1 MDDRPGDRPVWL
13 QRDDPLVWEAL
24 EQWAASRGAVEVLSH
39 GPICGYSGAR
49 LFVIKLNRPA
59 GRGRMSSQK
68 LLVKVHPAGG
78 GQRPE
83 ASRHAEAWA
92 DAPGFAARHMVEQHH
107 GSYPVADGRHLSFQD
122 VANGGDPVR
131 TLDEIDDDD
140 QLVEAYR
147 AVVVAL
153 LDDWNG
159 GTESVRSTAP
169 TTVREYVTREL
180 AVTGALSEVTAA
192 AGRLGLG
199 DLGGKHVVF
208 DGEELPNPLRLTEPG
223 ESGDDIDYVHGL
235 AHGDLHGGNIL
246 FDARPDGTAS
256 PNTFTLIDFDRYE
269 NDAPLT
275 RDLMALL
282 LSTVLRW
289 VAPRPG
295 PDGRRPPGL
304 PPKQADTLLNYLVHP
319 GPIEPSSL
327 PPVMA
332 RLVSLT
338 YEVGQRYAT
347 SGGWR
352 REWRRQ
358 YRLSLISQ
366 ALTAVTH
373 DNLGSEGHRW
383 CFRLAACAAKAH
395 HEDPVAAPTPPPPPP
410 SPPPPSSPPPPPRSP
425 SPSVDTSFLADA
437 PIVDL
442 VPRPWHAP
450 GPRGYEARRFREPAP
465 AGGDGGRTGRP
476 GVVRPV
482 GGTRGRHI
490 AATAGTWPRRRRLV
504 LPLTL
509 VTALGSLV
517 VYLVAEGASDQGGR
531 PPITVPPPSR
541 TETSPG
547 RGGPREPAP
556 AEPVDP
562 GPKLDQMA
570 DRVARRAEPP
580 RQGRFA
586 CTWLRVWSPA
596 ELTLGSD
603 DLTRY
608 REEWL
613 WWTREGSGRRTVLD
627 VDGGR
632 RSQPQDVRYDR
643 GDLTD
648 VPPDPSVDLAEL
660 RAQVDE
666 LVRQRPPDVRN
677 AAGTLMVVSWIY
689 QFRPLTAPQRA
700 TLLRL
705 LAETDGIVQQGR
717 YPDRANRYGY
727 AISAVDGAGRRE
739 TLQFDEETGRL
750 LSHQTT
756 SPDDY
761 LVSYYL
767 FLRSDRTDTIADA
780 RCAGATAVNIHE

>member
-1 MDDRPGDRPVWL
+1 MWL
-13 QRDDPLVWEAL
+13 QRDDPLVWQAL
-24 EQWAASRGAVEVLSH
+24 EQWAAGHGAVEVLSRH
-39 GPICGYSGAR
+39 GPMCGYSGAR
-49 LFVIKLNRPA
+49 LFVIKLTRPA
-59 GRGRMSSQK
+59 GLGRTSSHK

-83 ASRHAEAWA
+83 VSRHAQARA
-92 DAPGFAARHMVEQHH
+92 DAPGFAERHMVEQHH

-131 TLDEIDDDD
+131 TLDEIDDD
-140 QLVEAYR
+140 QLVKAFR
-147 AVVVAL
+147 KVVEVL

-180 AVTGALSEVTAA
+180 TVTGALSEVTDAA
-192 AGRLGLG
+192 DRLGLG
-199 DLGGKHVVF
+199 DLGGEHVVV
-208 DGEELPNPLRLTEPG
+208 DGRELPNPLRLTD
-223 ESGDDIDYVHGL
+223 SGGRHGDLRIEHLTGL
-235 AHGDLHGGNIL
+235 AHGDAHGGNVL
-246 FDARPDGTAS
+246 FAVRPDGTVC

-275 RDLMALL
+275 RDLVALL
-282 LSTVLRW
+282 LSTVLRR

-295 PDGRRPPGL
+295 PDGQRPQGL
-304 PPKQADTLLNYLVHP
+304 PPEQADALLTYLVHP
-319 GPIEPSSL
+319 DRPEPSSL
-327 PPVMA
+327 PPALA
-332 RLVSLT
+332 RLVRLT
-338 YEVGQRYAT
+338 HEAGRRYAT

-352 REWRRQ
+352 REWGRQ

-366 ALTAVTH
+366 ALTAVTL
-373 DNLGSEGHRW
+373 DNLGPAGHHW
-383 CFRLAACAAKAH
+383 CFRLAAYAAKAH
-395 HEDPVAAPTPPPPPP
+395 HEDLSAAPPLPSPPPPPP
-410 SPPPPSSPPPPPRSP
+410 SPPPPPLR
-425 SPSVDTSFLADA
+425 VDQSFLGDA

-442 VPRPWHAP
+442 APRPWHPP
-450 GPRGYEARRFREPAP
+450 GQRGHEPRRFRESAP
-465 AGGDGGRTGRP
+465 TGGDERTGRP
-476 GVVRPV
+476 YVVRPV
-482 GGTRGRHI
+482 GGTRGRHV
-490 AATAGTWPRRRRLV
+490 AATAATWPRRRRLV

-517 VYLVAEGASDQGGR
+517 VYLVAEGASDRDGR
-531 PPITVPPPSR
+531 PPITVPPPGR
-541 TETSPG
+541 TESSPG
-547 RGGPREPAP
+547 RGGPRDPAP

-562 GPKLDQMA
+562 GPKLDQIA

-580 RQGRFA
+580 RQGRYA
-586 CTWLRVWSPA
+586 CTWLRVWSP
-596 ELTLGSD
+596 ENLVLGSD
-603 DLTRY
+603 DPTRY

-613 WWTREGSGRRTVLD
+613 WWTRERSGRQTVHA

-666 LVRQRPPDVRN
+666 VVRQMPPELRN
-677 AAGTLMVVSWIY
+677 AAGTLEVVAWIY
-689 QFRPLTAPQRA
+689 RFRPLTAPQRA

-705 LAETDGIVQQGR
+705 LAETDGLVQQGR
-717 YPDRANRYGY
+717 YPDRADRYGY

-756 SPDDY
+756 STDDF

-767 FLRSDRTDTIADA
+767 FLGSDRTDTIADS
-780 RCAGATAVNIHE
+780 RCGDPAAVSIFG